1 MTTFLD
7 IGLLQSFNPVF
18 SFLFVWVAVF
28 AILGYTKLF
37 TDNKGIHAMLAFIL
51 AVLTLLSGKLVDL
64 IGLIAPVFVVGMIF
78 LMFLFMI
85 YKMFGV
91 EEKWFQEAITGKS
104 SAFFWIII
112 IAAVILIG
120 SVAKIFGPEL
130 LAFTQAGATNETGNA
145 TNIGQN
151 IGATFFH
158 PKVLG
163 FIFIMAIALFTI
175 MQLASEVKKKAG

>member
-28 AILGYTKLF
+28 AILEYTKLF
-37 TDNKGIHAMLAFIL
+37 TENKGIHAMLAFIL
-51 AVLTLLSGKLVDL
+51 AVMTLLSGKLVEL
-64 IGLIAPVFVVGMIF
+64 ISLMAPVFVIGMIF

-91 EEKWFQEAITGKS
+91 EESWFKEAITGRS
-104 SAFFWIII
+104 SAYYWIII
-112 IAAVILIG
+112 IAVIILIG
-120 SVAKIFGPEL
+120 SIASVFGPEL
-130 LAFTQAGATNETGNA
+130 LAFTQAPAEGNA
-145 TNIGQN
+145 TGVGQN

-163 FIFIMAIALFTI
+163 FVFIMTIAIFTI
-175 MQLASEVKKKAG
+175 FELASEVKRKA